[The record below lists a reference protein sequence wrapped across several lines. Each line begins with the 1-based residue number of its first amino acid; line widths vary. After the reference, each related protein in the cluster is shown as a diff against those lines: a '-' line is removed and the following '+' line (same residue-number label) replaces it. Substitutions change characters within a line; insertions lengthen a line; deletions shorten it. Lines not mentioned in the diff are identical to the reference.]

1 MVSGGAAVSWRFYP
15 LAECISEGVLVG
27 DGRGGPK
34 PRVAELLTL
43 EEAKRR
49 VGAKKIRKASAA

>member
-1 MVSGGAAVSWRFYP
+1 VSWRFYP

-49 VGAKKIRKASAA
+49 VGAKKLRKASAA

>member
-1 MVSGGAAVSWRFYP
+1 MSWRFYP

-34 PRVAELLTL
+34 PRVAEFLTL
-43 EEAKRR
+43 EEAKARAD
-49 VGAKKIRKASAA
+49 AKMIKLLRKASAA